1 MLSNH
6 LILYRP
12 PLLPPSV
19 KLCAMPCIGQVIR
32 ESPDK
37 TCSPGGGWQTTPIL
51 LPPPHALSPSYLFLA
66 PLALEALT
74 FSSLFPAG
82 LRFLPISWAF
92 FFFCPFIKKKNKAL
106 TDDSCEVMA
115 RKTALLHW
123 HFKNIAQW
131 LGTHLFLPL
140 PSIFALWLLTF
151 APLTPHSVLLHVH
164 CLAARVGLV
173 SLIYCI

>member
-1 MLSNH
+1 MLPWRGMANHSHTPASTPCSVTILSLPCPSCFGSSNFFFSISCWTKISPH
-6 LILYRP
+6 L
-12 PLLPPSV
+12 PS
-19 KLCAMPCIGQVIR
+19 L
-32 ESPDK
+32 
-37 TCSPGGGWQTTPIL
+37 
-51 LPPPHALSPSYLFLA
+51 
-66 PLALEALT
+66 
-74 FSSLFPAG
+74 
-82 LRFLPISWAF
+82 F